1 VLTSSQDNTVIDKN
15 YKIRVATRTEVDISI
30 EWAAKE
36 GWNPGLHD
44 ANCYY
49 SGDPNGFL
57 IGLLGNEV
65 IATISAIKYGNTFG
79 FIGFYIVKPSYRN
92 KGYGIQIW
100 NAALKHLEG
109 RNIGLDGVVAQQ
121 DNYKKS
127 GFKLA
132 YSNIRYEVIGGGKSP
147 YNTGI
152 IKLSALPFEIIE
164 SYDRPFFPEDRS
176 PFIKSWINQPDCNAL
191 GIMRD
196 GKLAGYG
203 VIRACRSGHKIG
215 PLFADSP
222 ELAESL
228 FLALK
233 SEVKTKEPIYLDI
246 PELNQAAA
254 SLVKRYNMEVV
265 FETARMYTGERPDM
279 PLQRLFGV
287 TSFEVG

>member
-1 VLTSSQDNTVIDKN
+1 MIDKN
-15 YKIRVATRTEVDISI
+15 YAIRIATRTEVDIAI
-30 EWAAKE
+30 EWSAEE

-44 ANCYY
+44 ADCYY
-49 SGDPNGFL
+49 SADPSGFL
-57 IGLLGNEV
+57 IGLLGNEP

-79 FIGFYIVKPSYRN
+79 FIGFYVVKHTYRN
-92 KGYGIQIW
+92 RGYGIQIW
-100 NAALKHLEG
+100 SAALKHLEG

-132 YSNIRYEVIGGGKSP
+132 YRNIRYEGISGGKP
-147 YNTGI
+147 PCNAEI
-152 IKLSALPFEIIE
+152 IKLSALPFETIE

-176 PFIKSWINQPDCNAL
+176 PFIKSWINQPDCTAL
-191 GIMRD
+191 GIMRG

-203 VIRACRSGHKIG
+203 VICRSGRKIG

-233 SEVKTKEPIYLDI
+233 SGVKTKEPIYLDT
-246 PELNQAAA
+246 PEINKAAV
-254 SLVKRYNMEVV
+254 SLAKRYNMELV

-279 PLQRLFGV
+279 PTHRVFGV